1 MARVFEG
8 AARSAAL
15 DHDHRMVLA
24 WMTAALGRIQKM
36 PELSSLMQS
45 TAPPKGPK
53 PPSDWTTMLTQAEAW
68 VASC

>member
-1 MARVFEG
+1 MFEG
-8 AARSAAL
+8 AARAAAL
-15 DHDHRMVLA
+15 DHDHRMTLA

-45 TAPPKGPK
+45 TTRPKAPK
-53 PPSDWTTMLTQAEAW
+53 PPSDWATMLTQAEAW

>member
-1 MARVFEG
+1 MT
-8 AARSAAL
+8 
-15 DHDHRMVLA
+15 LA

-36 PELSSLMQS
+36 PELSSLLQS
-45 TAPPKGPK
+45 TARPKAPK

>member
-1 MARVFEG
+1 MFEG
-8 AARSAAL
+8 AASAAAR

-24 WMTAALGRIQKM
+24 WMTAALGRVQKM
-36 PELSSLMQS
+36 PEMASLMQS
-45 TAPPKGPK
+45 TAAPKGPK